1 MTHNVVMPR
10 FGATMEEG
18 TINSWSVKE
27 GQTVLKGDVLGEI
40 AIEKL
45 TNELLAEEDGTVLKL
60 LAEEGATI
68 ACGEPILILGA
79 AGETLEA
86 IAPAAHSAEST
97 PLTQSEKMDVTS
109 RQPSRTLQI
118 EHAEY
123 RESPQITPKGLQLAE
138 ELGVDYH
145 FVKGT
150 GRFGMITREDIL
162 TAKTAGYLP
171 KGGDKIARSVAT
183 GETKKMNMMQLSTAN
198 AMDSSLKSTAQTT
211 ISMDMDAAAMVKAYQ
226 SHKDELGQK
235 GIKLTYTV
243 ILVKAVAAALV
254 QHKLLRTVIEDA
266 NLVTRAEI
274 NIGIAIDV
282 ADSLMVPNIKNA
294 NQKNLSQIASE
305 LEGLSDR
312 ARNKSITQEEM
323 AGGTFTISNLGMF
336 GIKYFTPIL
345 KPGESGILGVGT
357 IQEVVQVQNGG
368 IFVKPVLNLSLTH
381 DHRVVNGAP
390 CARFLQTIQH
400 ILNDCESF
408 FGNQD

>member
-1 MTHNVVMPR
+1 MTHSVVMPR

-27 GQTVLKGDVLGEI
+27 GQTVSKGDVLGEI

-68 ACGEPILILGA
+68 SCGEPILILGA
-79 AGETLEA
+79 AGEILEA
-86 IAPAAHSAEST
+86 VAPATHPIERT
-97 PLTQSEKMDVTS
+97 LLPTSEEMGVPS
-109 RQPSRTLQI
+109 RQPSRTMQT
-118 EHAEY
+118 ERAEY

-150 GRFGMITREDIL
+150 GRFGMITREDVL
-162 TAKTAGYLP
+162 AAKNAGLLP
-171 KGGDKIARSVAT
+171 KAVAEIVRSVAS
-183 GETKKMNMMQLSTAN
+183 GETQKMNMMQLSVAN
-198 AMDSSLKSTAQTT
+198 AMDTSLKSTAQTT
-211 ISMDMDAAAMVKAYQ
+211 ISMDLDATAMVKAYQ
-226 SHKDELGQK
+226 SHKEEFGQK

-254 QHKLLRTVIEDA
+254 EHKLLRTVIEET

-274 NIGIAIDV
+274 NIGIAIDI
-282 ADSLMVPNIKNA
+282 ADGLIVPNIKNA
-294 NQKNLSQIASE
+294 HQKNLLQIASE
-305 LEGLSDR
+305 LEALSDR
-312 ARNKSITQEEM
+312 AKNKSITQEEM
-323 AGGTFTISNLGMF
+323 TGGTFTISNLGMF

-357 IQEVVQVQNGG
+357 IQEVVHVQNGG

-390 CARFLQTIQH
+390 GARFLQTIQH
-400 ILNDCESF
+400 ILNECESLF
-408 FGNQD
+408 VNQE